1 VGIKNKFMNT
11 IVIRILLLASHL
23 MVSAIIVSYLGDL
36 MSQNIDMVSLFLL
49 GLSVSLIIISIIKHA
64 ENFLLYIK
72 NKNTKS

>member
-1 VGIKNKFMNT
+1 
-11 IVIRILLLASHL
+11 